1 MKFSRVLFFASLALA
16 APAALVEKDEPA
28 LLLDERQNDPVSAV
42 ITALNSVTN
51 TINTSGG
58 AIQSA
63 INGITG
69 NVDAQVQVLIRAN
82 LDAILKALQGSIATI
97 LASTLDSTGNITAA
111 ASGLTQAQINN
122 LAAAIQGAVAA
133 VNRLRIIVT
142 LTATDL
148 TPAVFDLVQGQITA
162 IQNTIQPF
170 ITPVAAFANAVSRL
184 NARLGIYVLGL
195 SNVTSTLVSTIQ
207 NLLNGLGLGGL
218 GNLLG

>member
-1 MKFSRVLFFASLALA
+1 MKFSRVLFFTSLALSV
-16 APAALVEKDEPA
+16 PTALVEKDEPA

-82 LDAILKALQGSIATI
+82 LDAILNALQNSIATI

-133 VNRLRIIVT
+133 VNKLRIIVT

-170 ITPVAAFANAVSRL
+170 IAPVAAFANAVSRL
-184 NARLGIYVLGL
+184 NVRLGIYVLGL
-195 SNVTSTLVSTIQ
+195 SNATATLVNTIQ
-207 NLLNGLGLGGL
+207 NLLAGLGLGGL